1 MSRGIKLQVLRVHA
15 VNEYVGTVINN
26 KTLCNK
32 LVINI
37 VKAGLVLRLGYAP
50 EKRRANRTR
59 NSHLK
64 QCIYWGLCD

>member
-15 VNEYVGTVINN
+15 VNEYVGAVIN
-26 KTLCNK
+26 KTLCSK

-37 VKAGLVLRLGYAP
+37 VKAGLVLRLGYIP
-50 EKRRANRTR
+50 EKRRAKRTQ

-64 QCIYWGLCD
+64 QWISRA

>member
-15 VNEYVGTVINN
+15 MNEYVGAVINN

-37 VKAGLVLRLGYAP
+37 VKAGLVLCLGYVP
-50 EKRRANRTR
+50 EKRRAN
-59 NSHLK
+59 
-64 QCIYWGLCD
+64 